1 MHTILLD
8 GAWSLRQAGKKESVK
23 ATVPGTVHMDLLSA
37 AKIPDPYYRD
47 NEDSLQWIGEV
58 DWIYS
63 RQFEMPREFLD
74 KKKVILRCEGL
85 DTLAVIKINS
95 REIART
101 DNIFRIFEFDMKQA
115 LKKGTNTIE
124 VRFDSTIPY
133 IRKRQFEHPI
143 PLRSGPHTISGG
155 NWVRKEQCNYGWRW
169 RVLKRGTRIVS
180 STYGRVVR

>member
-1 MHTILLD
+1 MPIISLD
-8 GAWSLRQAGKKESVK
+8 GEWSLQQAGNNESIK
-23 ATVPGTVHMDLLSA
+23 ATVPGTVHTDLLSA
-37 AKIPDPYYRD
+37 GKIPDPYFRD

-63 RQFEMPREFLD
+63 REFDVPAEFLE
-74 KKKVILRCEGL
+74 KKQIVLRCEGL

-101 DNIFRIFEFDMKQA
+101 DNMFRIFEFDVKQA
-115 LKKGTNTIE
+115 LKKDTNTIE
-124 VRFDSTIPY
+124 IRFDSTIPY

-155 NWVRKEQCNYGWRW
+155 NWVRKEQCNYGWDW
-169 RVLKRGTRIVS
+169 EVLKRGTRIIS
-180 STYGRVVR
+180 STCGEVIR